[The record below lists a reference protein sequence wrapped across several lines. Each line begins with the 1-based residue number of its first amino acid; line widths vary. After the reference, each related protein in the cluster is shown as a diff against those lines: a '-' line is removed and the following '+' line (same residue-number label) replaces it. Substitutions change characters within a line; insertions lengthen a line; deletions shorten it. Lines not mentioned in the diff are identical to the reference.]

1 MLPVHANIAARRE
14 DAVSAQGLAME
25 RIERP
30 YFPIIYVRGYAMT
43 RDEIVETTSTPFMGL
58 ETGSTKMRQA
68 QDGSIVKFVFESPLV
83 RLMKDHNYRDVY
95 EFGAERLGR
104 ISPRCIVIHRYY
116 DPADPAFGDGRA
128 PSITDAAA
136 SLGRRINELR
146 DSVCGAN
153 AEMRKEFRVYL
164 VAHSMGGLI
173 CRCLLQNPDV
183 ASAQTRAMVDKVFTY
198 ATPHNG
204 IEIGGIN
211 VPNLLSVHDMNNFN
225 RGNMSKYLKVPKD
238 KVNTLGDSGFPP
250 ERMFCLIGT
259 NSRDYAAARGLSSL
273 AVGALSDGLVRIANA
288 YVEGA
293 PRAFVNRSHS
303 GYFGIVNSEEGYQ
316 NLVRF
321 LFGDTCA
328 TAQLDITALPFPPEI
343 EAARK
348 RGKRI
353 QSSYYIEA
361 TVAPRGA
368 YTYELTARTQA
379 NQCAIRREYAEMFNA
394 DGSVRREAR
403 SPVLFSVFLDR
414 KRILA
419 GSEIAF
425 SIDLAIG
432 NAGYQVDGA
441 LFLKNHI
448 PAEYLFRNTLVLFAK
463 PGPDGWR
470 LRYVWSD
477 EQWAGG
483 PKNEAEL
490 AVARDKAIGISQ
502 QAPNVFNVPVRSSKG
517 FAAELKLSLSAWQ

>member
-1 MLPVHANIAARRE
+1 
-14 DAVSAQGLAME
+14 ME

-43 RDEIVETTSTPFMGL
+43 RDEIVETTSTPFMGF
-58 ETGSTKMRQA
+58 EAGSTKMRQA
-68 QDGSIVKFVFESPLV
+68 QDGSIVKFVFESPLI

-95 EFGAERLGR
+95 EFGAEQRSR

-116 DPADPAFGDGRA
+116 DPADPAFGDGKTPTIA
-128 PSITDAAA
+128 DAAA
-136 SLGRRINELR
+136 SLGRRILELR
-146 DSVCGAN
+146 DSICGTN
-153 AEMRKEFRVYL
+153 ATMRKAFRVYL

-183 ASAQTRAMVDKVFTY
+183 GTAETRAMVDKVFTY

-204 IEIGGIN
+204 IDVAGIN
-211 VPNLLSVHDMNNFN
+211 VPNLLSVNDMNNFN
-225 RGNMSKYLKVPKD
+225 RSTMGKYLKVPKD

-259 NSRDYAAARGLSSL
+259 NSRDYAAAHGLSSF
-273 AVGALSDGLVRIANA
+273 AVGSLSDGLVRIANA

-348 RGKRI
+348 RGKKI
-353 QSSYYIEA
+353 ESSYYIEA

-368 YTYELTARTQA
+368 YTYELTSRTEA
-379 NQCAIRREYAEMFNA
+379 NQCAIRREYKEMFNA
-394 DGSVRREAR
+394 DGSIRPEAR
-403 SPVLFSVFLDR
+403 APVLFSVFLDSR
-414 KRILA
+414 RIMA

-425 SIDLAIG
+425 SINLAVT

-448 PAEYLFRNTLVLFAK
+448 PGEHLFRNTLVLFAR
-463 PGPDGWR
+463 PAEDGSWR
-470 LRYVWSD
+470 LRYVWAD
-477 EQWAGG
+477 DQWAGG

-490 AVARDKAIGISQ
+490 DVARRAAIGIIQ
-502 QAPNVFNVPVRSSKG
+502 QAPNVFTVPLRSGKG
-517 FAAELKLSLSAWQ
+517 FEAALKLSLSDWA